1 METNKIT
8 SRAALFCGVALML
21 TSCVK
26 DDIDNTPHPSQGAIV
41 ITTDWSSRADQAVQ
55 PVSYTLRVSGQSG
68 QSDEQP
74 VKGNTNIFHSLL
86 APAAYELLVYN
97 TPEAITVTGDVATI
111 ASTDENN
118 IEALPGYLFS
128 ATQTLDV
135 VKDDTLFVTVGM
147 LQHIR
152 QLTLVLKL
160 KEGDH
165 DRITS
170 LNATLSGI
178 ASSIN
183 LATGAWASP
192 TGVSLSPV
200 FEKTEE
206 KDGTPTLT
214 ATIRLLGI
222 IAEEKQ
228 ELSIAVALNNQSVYT
243 IKTDLTEVLQK
254 CFDGSMTPLVLGA
267 NFDLPSQ
274 GDFSGNIKS
283 WNSVECGHVGI
294 HWLHVL

>member
-26 DDIDNTPHPSQGAIV
+26 DDIYNTPHPSQGAIV

-165 DRITS
+165 DHITS

-200 FEKTEE
+200 FENTGE

-274 GDFSGNIKS
+274 GDFSGNINS
-283 WNSVECGHVGI
+283 WNSVEGGHVDI
-294 HWLHVL
+294 H

>member
-274 GDFSGNIKS
+274 GDFSGNI
-283 WNSVECGHVGI
+283 NS
-294 HWLHVL
+294 

>member
-26 DDIDNTPHPSQGAIV
+26 DDIYNTPHPSQGAIV

-165 DRITS
+165 DHITS

-274 GDFSGNIKS
+274 GDFSGNINS
-283 WNSVECGHVGI
+283 WNSVEGGHVDI
-294 HWLHVL
+294 H

>member
-192 TGVSLSPV
+192 TGGSLYPV

-274 GDFSGNIKS
+274 GDFSGNINS
-283 WNSVECGHVGI
+283 WNSVEGGHVDI
-294 HWLHVL
+294 H

>member
-118 IEALPGYLFS
+118 IEALPGYLFC

-183 LATGAWASP
+183 LATGAWVSP

-228 ELSIAVALNNQSVYT
+228 ELRIAVALNNQSVYT

-267 NFDLPSQ
+267 NFDLPRR
-274 GDFSGNIKS
+274 FFR
-283 WNSVECGHVGI
+283 
-294 HWLHVL
+294 

>member
-8 SRAALFCGVALML
+8 SRAALFCGIALML

-26 DDIDNTPHPSQGAIV
+26 DDIYNTPHPSQGAIV

-147 LQHIR
+147 LQRIR

-274 GDFSGNIKS
+274 GDFSGNINS
-283 WNSVECGHVGI
+283 WNSVEGGHVDI
-294 HWLHVL
+294 H

>member
-254 CFDGSMTPLVLGA
+254 GFDGSMTPLVLGA

-274 GDFSGNIKS
+274 GDFSGNINS
-283 WNSVECGHVGI
+283 WNSVEGGHVDI
-294 HWLHVL
+294 H

>member
-26 DDIDNTPHPSQGAIV
+26 DDIYNTPHPSQGAIV

-183 LATGAWASP
+183 LAAGAWASP

-254 CFDGSMTPLVLGA
+254 CFDGSMTPLVLGV

-274 GDFSGNIKS
+274 GDFSGNINS
-283 WNSVECGHVGI
+283 WNSVEGGHVDI
-294 HWLHVL
+294 H

>member
-8 SRAALFCGVALML
+8 SRAVLFCGVALML

-26 DDIDNTPHPSQGAIV
+26 DDIYNTPHPSQGAIV

-183 LATGAWASP
+183 LATGAWVSP

-228 ELSIAVALNNQSVYT
+228 ELRIAVALNNQSVYT

-274 GDFSGNIKS
+274 GDFSGNINS
-283 WNSVECGHVGI
+283 WNSVEGGHVDI
-294 HWLHVL
+294 H

>member
-8 SRAALFCGVALML
+8 SRAAFFCGVALML

-206 KDGTPTLT
+206 KDGMPTLT

-274 GDFSGNIKS
+274 GDFSGNINS
-283 WNSVECGHVGI
+283 WNSVEGGHVDI
-294 HWLHVL
+294 H

>member
-26 DDIDNTPHPSQGAIV
+26 DDIYNTPHPSQGAIV

-165 DRITS
+165 DHITS

-183 LATGAWASP
+183 LVTGAWASP

-274 GDFSGNIKS
+274 GDFSGNINS
-283 WNSVECGHVGI
+283 WNSVEGGHVDI
-294 HWLHVL
+294 H

>member
-111 ASTDENN
+111 ASTDEKN
-118 IEALPGYLFS
+118 IEALPGYLLS

-274 GDFSGNIKS
+274 GDFSGNINS
-283 WNSVECGHVGI
+283 WNSVEGGHVDI
-294 HWLHVL
+294 H

>member
-200 FEKTEE
+200 SEKTEE

-274 GDFSGNIKS
+274 GDFSGNINS
-283 WNSVECGHVGI
+283 WNSVEGGHVDI
-294 HWLHVL
+294 H

>member
-8 SRAALFCGVALML
+8 SRAALFCGIALML

-26 DDIDNTPHPSQGAIV
+26 DDIYNTPHPSQGAIV

-147 LQHIR
+147 LQRIR

-165 DRITS
+165 DHITS

-274 GDFSGNIKS
+274 GDFSGNINS
-283 WNSVECGHVGI
+283 WNSVEGGHVDI
-294 HWLHVL
+294 H

>member
-228 ELSIAVALNNQSVYT
+228 ELSRAVCY
-243 IKTDLTEVLQK
+243 
-254 CFDGSMTPLVLGA
+254 
-267 NFDLPSQ
+267 
-274 GDFSGNIKS
+274 
-283 WNSVECGHVGI
+283 
-294 HWLHVL
+294 

>member
-214 ATIRLLGI
+214 ATIRLLVI
-222 IAEEKQ
+222 IADDIQ
-228 ELSIAVALNNQSVYT
+228 ERSISVALNNQSVYT
-243 IKTDLTEVLQK
+243 IKTDLTDVLQK

-274 GDFSGNIKS
+274 GDFSGNINS
-283 WNSVECGHVGI
+283 WNSVEGGHVDI
-294 HWLHVL
+294 H

>member
-206 KDGTPTLT
+206 KDGMPTLT

-267 NFDLPSQ
+267 NFDLPFQ
-274 GDFSGNIKS
+274 GDFSGNINS
-283 WNSVECGHVGI
+283 WNSVEGGHVDI
-294 HWLHVL
+294 H

>member
-200 FEKTEE
+200 FEKKEE

-222 IAEEKQ
+222 IAGEKQ

-254 CFDGSMTPLVLGA
+254 WFDGSMTPLVLGA

-274 GDFSGNIKS
+274 GDFSGNINS
-283 WNSVECGHVGI
+283 WNSVEGGHVDI
-294 HWLHVL
+294 H

>member
-26 DDIDNTPHPSQGAIV
+26 DDIDNTPHPSQGARV
-41 ITTDWSSRADQAVQ
+41 VSTDWSSGADQGGDL
-55 PVSYTLRVSGQSG
+55 VSDRLRLCGQSG

-183 LATGAWASP
+183 LATGAWVSP

-274 GDFSGNIKS
+274 GDFSGNINS
-283 WNSVECGHVGI
+283 WNSVEGGHVDI
-294 HWLHVL
+294 H

>member
-26 DDIDNTPHPSQGAIV
+26 DDIYNTPHPSQGAIV

-254 CFDGSMTPLVLGA
+254 CFDDSMTPLVLGA

-274 GDFSGNIKS
+274 GDFSGNINS
-283 WNSVECGHVGI
+283 WNSVEGGHVDI
-294 HWLHVL
+294 H

>member
-1 METNKIT
+1 
-8 SRAALFCGVALML
+8 ML

-26 DDIDNTPHPSQGAIV
+26 DDIYNTPHPSQGAIV

-128 ATQTLDV
+128 TTQTLDV

-274 GDFSGNIKS
+274 GDFSGNINS
-283 WNSVECGHVGI
+283 WNSVEGGHVDI
-294 HWLHVL
+294 H

>member
-8 SRAALFCGVALML
+8 SRAVLFCGVALML

-26 DDIDNTPHPSQGAIV
+26 DDIYNTPHPSQGAIV

-97 TPEAITVTGDVATI
+97 IPEAITVTGDVATI

-183 LATGAWASP
+183 LATGAWVSP

-274 GDFSGNIKS
+274 GDFSGNINS
-283 WNSVECGHVGI
+283 WNSVEGGHVDI
-294 HWLHVL
+294 H

>member
-274 GDFSGNIKS
+274 GDNINS
-283 WNSVECGHVGI
+283 WNSVEGGHVDI
-294 HWLHVL
+294 H

>member
-26 DDIDNTPHPSQGAIV
+26 DDIYNTPHPSQGAIV

-147 LQHIR
+147 LQRIR

-274 GDFSGNIKS
+274 GDFSGNINS
-283 WNSVECGHVGI
+283 WNSVEGGHVDI
-294 HWLHVL
+294 H

>member
-135 VKDDTLFVTVGM
+135 VKDDTLFVTAGM
-147 LQHIR
+147 LQRIR

-274 GDFSGNIKS
+274 GDFSGNINS
-283 WNSVECGHVGI
+283 WNSVEGGHVDI
-294 HWLHVL
+294 H

>member
-200 FEKTEE
+200 LKNRRKGRNADTDRHDPFVGNYRGRKT
-206 KDGTPTLT
+206 
-214 ATIRLLGI
+214 
-222 IAEEKQ
+222 
-228 ELSIAVALNNQSVYT
+228 
-243 IKTDLTEVLQK
+243 
-254 CFDGSMTPLVLGA
+254 GA
-267 NFDLPSQ
+267 
-274 GDFSGNIKS
+274 
-283 WNSVECGHVGI
+283 
-294 HWLHVL
+294 

>member
-274 GDFSGNIKS
+274 GDCLLYTSPS
-283 WNSVECGHVGI
+283 PRD
-294 HWLHVL
+294 

>member
-26 DDIDNTPHPSQGAIV
+26 DDIYNTPHPSQGAIV

-74 VKGNTNIFHSLL
+74 EKGTTNIFHSLL
-86 APAAYELLVYN
+86 APAAYELLVNN

-183 LATGAWASP
+183 LAT
-192 TGVSLSPV
+192 
-200 FEKTEE
+200 
-206 KDGTPTLT
+206 
-214 ATIRLLGI
+214 
-222 IAEEKQ
+222 
-228 ELSIAVALNNQSVYT
+228 
-243 IKTDLTEVLQK
+243 
-254 CFDGSMTPLVLGA
+254 
-267 NFDLPSQ
+267 
-274 GDFSGNIKS
+274 
-283 WNSVECGHVGI
+283 
-294 HWLHVL
+294 

>member
-26 DDIDNTPHPSQGAIV
+26 DDIDNTPNPSQGAIV

-183 LATGAWASP
+183 LATGAWVSP

-214 ATIRLLGI
+214 ATIRLLGS

-228 ELSIAVALNNQSVYT
+228 DLSIAVALNNQSVYT

-274 GDFSGNIKS
+274 GDFSGNINS
-283 WNSVECGHVGI
+283 WNSVEGGHVDI
-294 HWLHVL
+294 H

>member
-26 DDIDNTPHPSQGAIV
+26 DDIYNTPHPSQGAIV

-135 VKDDTLFVTVGM
+135 VKDDTLFVTAGM
-147 LQHIR
+147 LQRIR

-183 LATGAWASP
+183 LATGAWAST

-200 FEKTEE
+200 FEKKEE

-222 IAEEKQ
+222 IAGEKQ

-254 CFDGSMTPLVLGA
+254 WFDGSMTPLVLGA

-274 GDFSGNIKS
+274 GDFSGNINS
-283 WNSVECGHVGI
+283 WNSVEGGHVDI
-294 HWLHVL
+294 H

>member
-267 NFDLPSQ
+267 NFDLPLSL
-274 GDFSGNIKS
+274 
-283 WNSVECGHVGI
+283 I
-294 HWLHVL
+294 HI

>member
-8 SRAALFCGVALML
+8 SRAVLFCGVALML

-26 DDIDNTPHPSQGAIV
+26 DDIYNTPHPSQGAIV

-86 APAAYELLVYN
+86 AAAAYELLVYN
-97 TPEAITVTGDVATI
+97 IPEAITVTGDVATI

-183 LATGAWASP
+183 LATGAWVSP

-274 GDFSGNIKS
+274 GDFSGNINS
-283 WNSVECGHVGI
+283 WNSVEGGHVDI
-294 HWLHVL
+294 H

>member
-26 DDIDNTPHPSQGAIV
+26 DDIYNTPHPSQGAIV

-147 LQHIR
+147 LQRIR

-222 IAEEKQ
+222 IAGEKQ

-274 GDFSGNIKS
+274 GDFSGNINS
-283 WNSVECGHVGI
+283 WNSVEGGHVDI
-294 HWLHVL
+294 H

>member
-128 ATQTLDV
+128 ATQTFDV
-135 VKDDTLFVTVGM
+135 VKDDTLFVTVVM

-274 GDFSGNIKS
+274 GDFSGNINS
-283 WNSVECGHVGI
+283 WNSVEGGHVDI
-294 HWLHVL
+294 H

>member
-86 APAAYELLVYN
+86 APAADELLVYN

-228 ELSIAVALNNQSVYT
+228 ELRIAVALNNQSVYT

-274 GDFSGNIKS
+274 GDFSGNINS
-283 WNSVECGHVGI
+283 WNSVEGGHVDI
-294 HWLHVL
+294 H